1 MIFLTEDKRSSI
13 AIIGDEIA
21 YFLQKYNTEPID
33 GLVDMDMSIRL
44 MFKRL
49 STQDTFNGVQH
60 VVLSIGSKEYY
71 SDIMDVSQICNLI
84 KEIFPNSNYYI
95 IEGFL
100 ISKDLPFI
108 NEKDIEEIEKKR
120 LLFYD
125 EFESNDFEFIGTGK
139 VMSYEPLDMTNTKL
153 LKVIDFVYQLK
164 FEDISSFNIK
174 KEKVGGNPFVKNLDI
189 SGDDK
194 EDFSTIYEFLDRF
207 EEIVN
212 SGNFYKNNMSKKYSA
227 DVHQI
232 EIALSFLM
240 PEFDN
245 YVKYDGIFDDETEDM
260 IMDFQK
266 DNNLSVT
273 GIADEETLEEIF
285 YSLKVKGFDD
295 DDLGKY
301 LGNKTPL
308 DSEKQVYLTGR
319 VDYSRTGLSSEQQT
333 NVQLM
338 IDYMIGKGILN
349 PYTQIG
355 ILSTCGKESGFIP
368 KDEICYNNTSDSRI
382 KEIFG
387 DCRTNDF
394 KIANDWG
401 TDSTGNPYTITTLKK
416 DCEKFFDAMYGKTAK
431 NCLDWDTGND
441 SPGDGYRYRGR
452 GFNGLTFKSSYE
464 KYGNLVGESLVSDPE
479 KMNDVNVAAKVAVE
493 FFLKGGSPPEF
504 EDKESATSHFVNI
517 NAGGSTTWKEAH
529 GNAQDWAKRFEVLP

>member
-1 MIFLTEDKRSSI
+1 MIFLTEDTRSSI

-153 LKVIDFVYQLK
+153 LKVIDFVSQLK

-493 FFLKGGSPPEF
+493 FF
-504 EDKESATSHFVNI
+504 
-517 NAGGSTTWKEAH
+517 
-529 GNAQDWAKRFEVLP
+529 